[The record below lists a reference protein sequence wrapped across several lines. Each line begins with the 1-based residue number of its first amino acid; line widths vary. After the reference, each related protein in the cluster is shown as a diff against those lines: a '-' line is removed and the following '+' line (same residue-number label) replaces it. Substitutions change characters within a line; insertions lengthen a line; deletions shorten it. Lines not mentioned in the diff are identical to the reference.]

1 MAEIKVTLP
10 DESIRSLPEGST
22 GEDLA
27 ADIGRSLAK
36 AAVALNVNG
45 ETKDL
50 SESLSDGDS
59 VSVVTQD
66 TEDGLYVL
74 RHSTAHVLAQAV
86 LGIWK
91 GATYAIGPP
100 IKDLFYY
107 DLELPD

>member
-66 TEDGLYVL
+66 TEDCLYA
-74 RHSTAHVLAQAV
+74 RR
-86 LGIWK
+86 
-91 GATYAIGPP
+91 
-100 IKDLFYY
+100 FYW
-107 DLELPD
+107 